1 MIGPTWLA
9 AIFGVIMIVAAV
21 VSVAR
26 MIIAART
33 RTATDYEVDGHNVLM
48 GISMA
53 GMLIPGLLIVT
64 AGPSTTIW
72 LVVWILITVWFAI
85 SVIRDAARRGNSH
98 GFMGHHLPHLV
109 MSGAMIYMFAVMAS
123 GGVRSG
129 TSMTGMSGMGD
140 GGGLVPFPTL
150 DYAFV
155 IFMVGYTVLV
165 IDRLPRIAVVGSGD
179 LRVAGHPGAGS
190 AAVVKPLAPT
200 SAALVNISMA
210 ITMGY
215 MLTMMFA

>member
-33 RTATDYEVDGHNVLM
+33 RTATDYEVDGHNAVM
-48 GISMA
+48 GVSMA

-64 AGPSTTIW
+64 SGPSTTIW
-72 LVVWILITVWFAI
+72 LVVWILITMWFGI
-85 SVIRDAARRGNSH
+85 SVIRDTANRTGGHR
-98 GFMGHHLPHLV
+98 FTGHHVPHLV
-109 MSGAMIYMFAVMAS
+109 MSGAMIYMFGVMAA
-123 GGVRSG
+123 GGMGSSSSTTG
-129 TSMTGMSGMGD
+129 LSGMSGMSA

-155 IFMVGYTVLV
+155 IFMVGYAVLV
-165 IDRLPRIAVVGSGD
+165 IDRLPRLSVVGTGD
-179 LRVAGHPGAGS
+179 LQVAGHPGG
-190 AAVVKPLAPT
+190 AAAKPLAPT
-200 SAALVNISMA
+200 TAALTNIVMA

-215 MLTMMFA
+215 MLTMMFV